1 MKKSELR
8 KLIREEIQKLNEA
21 ALCQQ
26 GQAGQPCGNAAGA
39 EGIWTNHYTTNSCLC
54 IADNGY
60 VIHDRKDWDPGAAST
75 GGSTGMGGPLSTDD
89 MMRMRDPRYRRPA
102 PVKMRKM
109 RRKF

>member
-39 EGIWTNHYTTNSCLC
+39 TGVWTNHYTTNSCLC

-75 GGSTGMGGPLSTDD
+75 GGSTGMGDFPLNTGD
-89 MMRMRDPRYRRPA
+89 MIRMRDPRYRKPA
-102 PVKMRKM
+102 PMKM